1 MDIAL
6 ALGGGGSRG
15 HAHIGVLRRLE
26 AEGFRVRAVAGT
38 SAGGIVAAA
47 YAAGISPDEMEAI
60 FAKIDQTKLFGLIA
74 HEGPGLLGFSGAA
87 KILKKILG
95 DRTFHDLEIPCA
107 LTSVDINSATEIVL
121 DQGRLVEAVLA
132 TIAIPGIFPPV
143 EMGSLRLV
151 DGAVLDPVPVSL
163 ARSLAPGLPVV
174 AVVLSQTLE
183 RPGNFSSLPIPAG
196 VPVPLVE
203 KLTRLRLAQAIGIF
217 IESVDVGERM
227 ITELRLQIEA
237 PEVII
242 RPEVAGIGVLD
253 KVNVRHVVRLGEK
266 AVDAALPRLFRA
278 VSWMQQLRRRLFP
291 RKESRVEMLVWRRI
305 SSKRSV

>member
-1 MDIAL
+1 MDITL

-26 AEGFRVRAVAGT
+26 AEGFRVRAIAGT
-38 SAGGIVAAA
+38 SAGGLVAAA
-47 YAAGISPDEMEAI
+47 YAAGISPDEMEEI
-60 FAKIDQTKLFGLIA
+60 FIGIDQSKLFGRIA
-74 HEGPGLLGFSGAA
+74 HQGPGLLGLSGAA

-121 DQGRLVEAVLA
+121 DQGRLLDAVLA
-132 TIAIPGIFPPV
+132 TIAIPGVFPPM

-163 ARSLAPGLPVV
+163 ARALAPDLPVA

-183 RPGNFSSLPIPAG
+183 RPGNFSSLPIPVG

-203 KLTRLRLAQAIGIF
+203 KLTQLRLAQAIGIF

-227 ITELRLQIEA
+227 ITALRLQIEA

-253 KVNVRHVVRLGEK
+253 KVDVHHVVRLGEK

-278 VSWMQQLRRRLFP
+278 VSWTSRLRRRLFP
-291 RKESRVEMLVWRRI
+291 PRQARVGALVRHRI
-305 SSKRSV
+305 SSKRPA